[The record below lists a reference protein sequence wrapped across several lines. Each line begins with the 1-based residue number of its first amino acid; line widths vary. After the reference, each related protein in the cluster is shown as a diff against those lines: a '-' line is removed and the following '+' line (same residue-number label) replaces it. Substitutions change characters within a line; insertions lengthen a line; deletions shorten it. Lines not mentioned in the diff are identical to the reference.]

1 FFYTLGLLLVSS
13 PIFIIFIFGPKANKS
28 RLVYLCCGFGM
39 RGFVAGLQYLLMVEE
54 RLSGPF
60 GEFLANI
67 TSVSVAAILEEI
79 IRYPSIIL
87 AQYLGL
93 RFMTSDIEIMKSEEI
108 VDVDWME
115 REDPH
120 GMGMYF
126 GLGWGFAETIGF
138 YFSPSIQDFMNEVN
152 WEAGI
157 HILAISVYVTG
168 VMAHIALTYIAM
180 VISVNRGFY
189 RFTIGLHVVVNIV
202 NETFTAA
209 NEQSVLSANEES
221 NLLMVLFTRFSIV
234 LCAYF
239 LLRPRA
245 RYLSPAVLLFLQVLM
260 FIGFVI
266 IGTFIFLL
274 TWLWKN
280 GLPEYIS

>member
-1 FFYTLGLLLVSS
+1 MSS
-13 PIFIIFIFGPKANKS
+13 PIFIIFLFGPKADNC
-28 RLVYLCCGFGM
+28 RLVYLFCGFGM
-39 RGFVAGLQYLLMVEE
+39 RGVVAGLQYILMVEE
-54 RLSGPF
+54 RLNEPL
-60 GEFLANI
+60 GEFFASV
-67 TSVSVAAILEEI
+67 TSVSVAAILEEL

-93 RFMTSDIEIMKSEEI
+93 RVLTSDKELTRDENI
-108 VDVDWME
+108 VDMDWMD
-115 REDPH
+115 RKDPH
-120 GMGMYF
+120 GMGLYF

-138 YFSPSIQDFMNEVN
+138 YFSPAIQDFMNEVT
-152 WEAGI
+152 WDAST

-189 RFTIGLHVVVNIV
+189 RFTIGLHLGVNIV
-202 NETFTAA
+202 NEIFATA
-209 NEQSVLSANEES
+209 NEQSVLAANEQS
-221 NLLMVLFTRFSIV
+221 NNLMVLFTRFSIV

-245 RYLSPAVLLFLQVLM
+245 RYLSPAVLLFFQVLM

-266 IGTFIFLL
+266 IGTFIYLFS
-274 TWLWKN
+274 WLWQN
-280 GLPEYIS
+280 GIPEYFRQ